1 MRTIELP
8 QYTNTLNHNNTMRKF
23 LKRLFLL
30 VIGIMAG
37 IMIVAEGENER
48 TTAFI
53 KLSACVLIAAG
64 LLLHKE
70 WNEEENFNKKKG
82 ESHGA

>member
-1 MRTIELP
+1 
-8 QYTNTLNHNNTMRKF
+8 MRKF
-23 LKRLFLL
+23 LKNLFLL
-30 VIGIMAG
+30 VIGITAL
-37 IMIVAEGENER
+37 ILIVAEGDNYR
-48 TTAFI
+48 MTAFI
-53 KLSACVLIAAG
+53 KLAACALIAAG